1 MEPLRNHQERD
12 VTAVFFRRTTAQ
24 IRNPGGLWDESQ
36 KIYGPLGALPL
47 SGALE
52 WRFPSGA
59 RVRFA
64 HLEYDKTIY
73 EWQGAQVPLI
83 CFDELSDFIE
93 GKITGGQ
100 ALTETEQ
107 WFAGLVKQLAGGPA
121 VQAAVS
127 TLQSDADAAV
137 NVAAQWAGTALDGAL
152 STLAADISAAVAKYG
167 AAVGAGGQVSAA
179 VATAI
184 QAGVAVGVAAVQ
196 HGVTSIAAAAP
207 VAPAAPAAPS
217 ASSAP

>member
-1 MEPLRNHQERD
+1 MEPLRHRQERD
-12 VTAVFFRRTTAQ
+12 FSAVFFRRTTAQ

-36 KIYGPLGALPL
+36 KLYGPVGGQPL

-64 HLEYDKTIY
+64 HLEHDKSVYD
-73 EWQGAQVPLI
+73 WQGAQVPLL

-93 GKITGGQ
+93 GKITAAQ
-100 ALTETEQ
+100 AITQTEA
-107 WFAGLVKQLAGGPA
+107 WFAGVVKQLAGDPT
-121 VQAAVS
+121 VHAAVGV
-127 TLQSDADAAV
+127 LQSDAAAAV
-137 NVAAQWAGTALDGAL
+137 NVAAEWAGTALDGAL

-167 AAVGAGGQVSAA
+167 AAVGANGNVSAA

-196 HGVTSIAAAAP
+196 HGVTSIENVAAP
-207 VAPAAPAAPS
+207 TPGAP
-217 ASSAP
+217 